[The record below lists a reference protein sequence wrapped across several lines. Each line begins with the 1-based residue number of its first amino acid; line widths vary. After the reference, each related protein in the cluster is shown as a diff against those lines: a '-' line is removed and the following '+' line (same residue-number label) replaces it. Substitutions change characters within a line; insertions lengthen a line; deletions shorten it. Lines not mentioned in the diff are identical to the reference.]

1 MPPHQQGHPS
11 RDISLVAAG
20 LWGALSSEHMEQEVE
35 MPLFSP
41 LPRQGSVFTPAR
53 ARHSELG
60 VGNANLS
67 SNIPPSPPQKKSKV
81 HSQSTEG

>member
-1 MPPHQQGHPS
+1 M
-11 RDISLVAAG
+11 
-20 LWGALSSEHMEQEVE
+20 GALSSEHMEQEVE

-60 VGNANLS
+60 VGNANL
-67 SNIPPSPPQKKSKV
+67 
-81 HSQSTEG
+81 